1 MHCRCRRREVPPHRS
16 RRGFTLVELLVVLA
30 VIGLLLALLLP
41 AVQSAREAARRMQCQ
56 NNLRQIGV
64 AFHNYH
70 DQVGGLPFGWDT
82 HGTGWSA
89 LILPQLEQQTLY
101 DRLIFAES
109 ANWGAVPNQDAAGTL
124 LPVFRCP
131 AWPSRNTSITTE
143 SPYACRPAIAAAGR
157 RRS

>member
-1 MHCRCRRREVPPHRS
+1 MPDRCSHREVPPAAL

-109 ANWGAVPNQDAAGTL
+109 ANWVRRSESRCGRDVAPRVPLSQHGPAGT
-124 LPVFRCP
+124 
-131 AWPSRNTSITTE
+131 
-143 SPYACRPAIAAAGR
+143 R
-157 RRS
+157 R